1 LQRTTESIEA
11 RHNGPS
17 AFSIEHRAYVMSGVH
32 AAVNFIEA
40 AINEMFED
48 IADGHSSYTAPL
60 DEVTRSVLN
69 AYWKKFEAVVPL
81 SRSTRQRFDWRA
93 KTS

>member
-1 LQRTTESIEA
+1 
-11 RHNGPS
+11 
-17 AFSIEHRAYVMSGVH
+17 
-32 AAVNFIEA
+32 
-40 AINEMFED
+40 
-48 IADGHSSYTAPL
+48 
-60 DEVTRSVLN
+60 VTRSVLN